1 MQILYAFKGTESDDL
16 KPYENQLSRS
26 MEGMFDLYIL
36 MLNLL
41 VAIHLK
47 ARNYESLKEKQLS
60 RPSENK
66 AQNSKFV
73 DNSVIDKIASSDKL
87 QKFTENRKLNNWE
100 FDDEYPDLLFKS
112 LLKNK
117 IYKAYMAESNR
128 DFQADRLFVL
138 DIYKSLVAPN
148 EKLYDYFEDKK
159 ITWLDDYPV
168 VNTVLVKMLKKLN
181 AKSSGDRL
189 LPDLFRD
196 DEDREFG
203 MDLLKKTILNLS
215 KLNAIIEENTTNWDK
230 DRIAKLDL
238 VLLQMAICEIRNFP
252 SIPVKVTIN
261 EYLEIAKE
269 YSTPKSSVFINGIL
283 DKIVKEYQAK
293 GTLNKVGRGLM

>member
-1 MQILYAFKGTESDDL
+1 MQILYAFQGTESDDL
-16 KPYENQLSRS
+16 KPYENQLAKS
-26 MEGMFDLYIL
+26 MEGMLDLYIL

-41 VAIHLK
+41 LAIQLK
-47 ARNYESLKEKQLS
+47 AEKYEVLKAKQLS
-60 RPSENK
+60 ES
-66 AQNSKFV
+66 AAILMQNSKFV
-73 DNSVIDKIASSDKL
+73 ENSVIEKIKTSDKL

-112 LLKNK
+112 LVKNK
-117 IYKAYMAESNR
+117 IYRDYMADPER
-128 DFQADRLFVL
+128 DFKTDRLFIL
-138 DIYKSLVAPN
+138 DIYKNLIAPS
-148 EKLYDYFEDKK
+148 EKLYEYFEDKK

-181 AKSSGDRL
+181 EKSSGDQL

-196 DEDREFG
+196 DEDRDFG
-203 MDLLKKTILNLS
+203 IDLLKKTILNLT
-215 KLNAIIEENTTNWDK
+215 KLNTIIQENTTNWDK

-238 VLLQMAICEIRNFP
+238 VLLQMAICEIRNFS

-283 DKIVKEYQAK
+283 DKILKDYEAK
-293 GTLNKVGRGLM
+293 GTLNKMGRGLM